1 MQGQLIVKMGSSDDC
16 TISKDEDSTEEEED
30 NNKSNEDKVEIAD
43 CVITGS
49 SDFVVSSPYDDQ
61 QGGIESAIG
70 GCDAQCEACIGRDDL
85 LS

>member
-1 MQGQLIVKMGSSDDC
+1 MGSSDDC
-16 TISKDEDSTEEEED
+16 TITKDEGSTEEEED
-30 NNKSNEDKVEIAD
+30 NNERN
-43 CVITGS
+43 TGS
-49 SDFVVSSPYDDQ
+49 SDFVVSSPNDDQ